1 MGSSNEWT
9 NRLKY
14 IKKVQ
19 KLKDLLLIFFFFF
32 LYNYSQPVA
41 DHHRKTDPDKET
53 GLADALTTAGGQC
66 KWFYVAIES

>member
-9 NRLKY
+9 NRLKH
-14 IKKVQ
+14 IKKVH
-19 KLKDLLLIFFFFF
+19 KLKDLLLFF
-32 LYNYSQPVA
+32 LFFYNYSQPVA

-66 KWFYVAIES
+66 KWFYVAIEL